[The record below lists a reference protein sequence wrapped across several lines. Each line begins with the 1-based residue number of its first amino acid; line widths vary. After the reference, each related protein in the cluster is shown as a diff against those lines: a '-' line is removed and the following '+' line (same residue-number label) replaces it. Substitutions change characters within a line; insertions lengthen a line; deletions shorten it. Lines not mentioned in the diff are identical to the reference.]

1 MFSSPLTTATGI
13 SSAVRRSRYPSAPP
27 RCSSTES
34 SVSEWLS
41 NTATVPLR
49 SPEAERIAWLDSID
63 RTVCAEITGGEFGGY
78 TVDSPADTEL
88 LVPPPYDEL
97 YLHVLEARSAY
108 VGGEIDRYNNATA
121 LLQNLWEAYARSYIR
136 SHRPTRRELN
146 YLGGDRI

>member
-1 MFSSPLTTATGI
+1 MTLREALDHADSLHPG
-13 SSAVRRSRYPSAPP
+13 
-27 RCSSTES
+27 
-34 SVSEWLS
+34 SV
-41 NTATVPLR
+41 
-49 SPEAERIAWLDSID
+49 PEAERIAWLDSID

-78 TVDSPADTEL
+78 TVDSPAGTEL

-136 SHRPTRRELN
+136 SHRPARRELN